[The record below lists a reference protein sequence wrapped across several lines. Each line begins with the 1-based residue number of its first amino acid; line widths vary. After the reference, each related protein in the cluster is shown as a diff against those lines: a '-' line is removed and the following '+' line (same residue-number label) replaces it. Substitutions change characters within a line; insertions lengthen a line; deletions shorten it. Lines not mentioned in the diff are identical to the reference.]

1 MYFHPGDTLIVVD
14 MQNDFIP
21 PHGAFGVKHGDEIE
35 QAISNTVYTAI
46 EQKARVIFTQDWHPE
61 DHMSF
66 ITLRKHCVQGT
77 RGANLCDTLF
87 GTYTELKEK
96 GKDVHLVKK
105 AFKTDTDS
113 YSAIPY
119 TNEEYFN
126 KRFNDKGDINYTGA
140 FVVPHKD
147 LDKCQ
152 GPITDLI
159 GPGRIWI
166 CGLAEDFCVLD
177 TAICARDMYP
187 HTHVTILKHLT
198 RCVNEE
204 PLDQFEKYHI
214 ELFPNVLWFVNYLLS
229 TGHTFTDV
237 ELFLK
242 SIQPKDVPDGLKD
255 ILKY

>member
-21 PHGAFGVKHGDEIE
+21 PNGAFGVNHGDEIE
-35 QAISNTVYTAI
+35 QAISNTVYSAI
-46 EQKARVIFTQDWHPE
+46 QHKARVIFTQDWHPK

-66 ITLRKHCVQGT
+66 MDFRPHCVQGT
-77 RGANLCDTLF
+77 RGAELCDILF
-87 GTYTELKEK
+87 NTYTDLKDK
-96 GKDVHLVKK
+96 GKDVHLVRK
-105 AFKTDTDS
+105 AFKKDTDS

-119 TNEEYFN
+119 TNEEYF
-126 KRFNDKGDINYTGA
+126 KERFNGKGDINYTGA

-147 LDKCQ
+147 LNKCQ

-159 GPGRIWI
+159 RPGRIWI

-198 RCVNEE
+198 RFVVKE
-204 PLDQFEKYHI
+204 PLDMYLKYRI
-214 ELFPNVLWFVNYLLS
+214 ELFPNVSWFVNYLRS
-229 TGHTFTDV
+229 TGHPFVDV

-242 SIQPKDVPDGLKD
+242 SIRRQDVPDGLKD

>member
-1 MYFHPGDTLIVVD
+1 MYKMYFHPGDTLIVVD

-35 QAISNTVYTAI
+35 QAISTTVYSAI
-46 EQKARVIFTQDWHPE
+46 QHKTRVIFTQDWHPK

-66 ITLRKHCVQGT
+66 DTLGKHCVQNT
-77 RGANLCDTLF
+77 RGAELCDVLF
-87 GTYTELKEK
+87 NTYTDLKDK
-96 GKDVHLVKK
+96 GQDVHLVKK
-105 AFKTDTDS
+105 AFNKHTDS

-119 TNEEYFN
+119 TDKEYF
-126 KRFNDKGDINYTGA
+126 KERFNDHGNIEDTGA
-140 FVVPHKD
+140 FVDPVTR
-147 LDKCQ
+147 Q
-152 GPITDLI
+152 GPITGLI
-159 GPGRIWI
+159 RPGRIWI

-204 PLDQFEKYHI
+204 PLHMYRKKRI
-214 ELFPNVLWFVNYLLS
+214 ELFPNVSWFVNYLRS
-229 TGHTFTDV
+229 TGHPFVDV
-237 ELFLK
+237 EYFLK
-242 SIQPKDVPDGLKD
+242 SIRRQDVPDDLKG